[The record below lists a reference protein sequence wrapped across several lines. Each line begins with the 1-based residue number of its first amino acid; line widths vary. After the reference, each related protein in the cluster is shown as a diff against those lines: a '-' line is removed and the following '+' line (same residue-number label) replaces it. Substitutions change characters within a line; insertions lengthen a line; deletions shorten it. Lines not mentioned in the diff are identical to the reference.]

1 MHNYITIYTDGA
13 CKGNPGPGGWAALI
27 IWDSDNIEELSGGD
41 KHTTNNKMEMTAVI
55 KALEAL
61 GNKQYEIDLCSDSQ
75 YVINALQKGWA
86 KKWRENNWIKWDKQP
101 AKNSDLW
108 EVLLNLVEFHK
119 VHYHWIKGHDTN
131 KFNNR
136 CDELAV
142 KESNKY

>member
-1 MHNYITIYTDGA
+1 MCNQITIYTDGA

-27 IWDSDNIEELSGGD
+27 LWDTDNVEELSGGD

-55 KALEAL
+55 KALQAL
-61 GNKQYEIDLCSDSQ
+61 GNKPYEVDLCSDSK
-75 YVINALQKGWA
+75 YVIDGLQKGWA
-86 KKWRENNWIKWDKQP
+86 KKWRSNNWIKWDGKL
-101 AKNSDLW
+101 AKNPDLW
-108 EVLLNLVEFHK
+108 EALLNLVEFHK